1 MPKENYLPCLLQ
13 LFRQYG
19 YDGATLSK
27 IAEATGLGKASLY
40 HHFPGG
46 KEEMMI
52 SVLAYVEGWLGKNLL
67 PSLQGDWTAQIKLQR
82 MGDRLLELYEGG
94 EQPCLFA
101 ILLSGSARDTFH
113 VQVQQ
118 LFETWIAAIAAVLMA
133 EGMEENVAKRQAEK
147 AVILV
152 QGSLILSQGLNDV
165 QVFKRI
171 IGDLPAELLLNRK

>member
-67 PSLQGDWTAQIKLQR
+67 PSLQEEGDAQVKLQR

-101 ILLSGSARDTFH
+101 ILLSGSTRDRFH
-113 VQVQQ
+113 AQLQR
-118 LFETWIAAIAAVLMA
+118 LFETWIAAIVEVLMA
-133 EGMEENVAKRQAEK
+133 EGMKANMAKQQAEK

-165 QVFKRI
+165 KIFQRI
-171 IGDLPAELLLNRK
+171 ISDLAKELVLG